1 MAFGNCSTESVVYS
15 CTMMVVVVDA
25 PATKAHVLEVVAIGM
40 AAEILSCFSF
50 YFKSVSMSTSIF

>member
-1 MAFGNCSTESVVYS
+1 
-15 CTMMVVVVDA
+15 MMVVVVDA